1 MILKSAA
8 FSHTG
13 MRRLQNQDS
22 FLNRP
27 DLGLFIVA
35 DGMGGH
41 RGGEIASGLAIQT
54 IQEFFEKN
62 SAKKDTLESAMQ
74 KIEDS
79 LLLANEAIQKRGDI
93 EPDLKGMGTTASV
106 LYFTDQYAILGQVG
120 DSRMYLIQ
128 NQKIWQL
135 TKDHSLVQEK
145 LRAGLITRQQV
156 KTDKNRNVIT
166 RSVGYETNLNP
177 DLFWFQTKPD
187 DVFVV
192 CSDGLHGLVED
203 PELLSMI
210 IQHVMNE
217 NDLEKASR
225 ELIQKANEYGGDDN
239 VTTVIVKVE
248 R

>member
-8 FSHTG
+8 FTHTG

-54 IQEFFEKN
+54 IMTHFEKN
-62 SAKKDTLESAMQ
+62 SAKIDTLESAMQ
-74 KIEDS
+74 KIDDALVS
-79 LLLANEAIQKRGDI
+79 ANAEIQKRGEI
-93 EPDLKGMGTTASV
+93 EPELKGMGTTASV
-106 LYFTDQYAILGQVG
+106 LYFTDQYATLGQVG

-128 NQKIWQL
+128 NDKIWQL

-145 LRAGLITRQQV
+145 LRAGLITRQQI

-166 RSVGYETNLNP
+166 RSVGYEANLSP
-177 DLFWFQTKPD
+177 DLFWFQTKPGD
-187 DVFVV
+187 IFVI
-192 CSDGLHGLVED
+192 CSDGLHGLVDD
-203 PELLSMI
+203 PELLTI
-210 IQHVMNE
+210 IKEHASE
-217 NDLEKASR
+217 NDNLDKACK
-225 ELIQKANEYGGDDN
+225 ELIHKANEYGGDDN
-239 VTTVIVKVE
+239 VTAIIVKVE
-248 R
+248 S